1 MYPSSLE
8 QLGALGNVVEDPI
21 DEETGEDQKDV
32 YKMVGNNFLLKKI
45 EISIAEAERGGRA
58 ERNVVNM
65 KLTLSAY
72 GIKTWSAEHADSH
85 EFQLLSLISTA
96 SSVLPTHVVPPPPEK
111 QAEFLWH
118 KVSTDMHGSRHVER

>member
-45 EISIAEAERGGRA
+45 EISIAEAERGGGA
-58 ERNVVNM
+58 ERCCEYEIN
-65 KLTLSAY
+65 T
-72 GIKTWSAEHADSH
+72 
-85 EFQLLSLISTA
+85 
-96 SSVLPTHVVPPPPEK
+96 
-111 QAEFLWH
+111 
-118 KVSTDMHGSRHVER
+118 